1 MPLSEFAMISRYFS
15 GPELAPA
22 AADIVLGVGDDG
34 AVLAVP
40 PDQQLVV
47 AADTLVE
54 GVHFAAGSAA
64 DLIGY
69 RALAVNLS
77 DLAAM
82 GAQPRWYTLCLTLPE
97 LNGDWLD
104 GLCRGLAQAAATTGI
119 SLVGGDTTRG
129 PLTLSVQIMG
139 LVSKGTAL
147 TRSGACPGDR
157 IYVTGSL
164 GDAAAGLAILQQAI
178 PERPFEHLIDR
189 FSRPTPRLQEASIL
203 KGIASSCIDISDGL
217 LADLGHIC
225 ENSAVAARIKLDALP
240 ISSELQR
247 YAGDQAHTYA
257 ANGGDD
263 YELCF
268 TVPESAAAG
277 LEQRFYQCG
286 LRCTSIGQI
295 IKSIEGVGVQCVDS
309 DGTTLAIPRSGYEHF
324 AKQ

>member
-1 MPLSEFAMISRYFS
+1 MPLSEFAMIERYFS
-15 GPELAPA
+15 GLELAPS
-22 AADIVLGVGDDG
+22 AADIVLGVGDDA

-40 PDQQLVV
+40 AGQQLVV

-54 GVHFAAGSAA
+54 AVHFPAGSAA

-97 LNGDWLD
+97 LQRGWLD
-104 GLCRGLAQAAATTGI
+104 GFCRGLAQAAAATGI

-139 LVSKGTAL
+139 LVSEGAAL
-147 TRSGACPGDR
+147 TRSGASPGDR

-164 GDAAAGLAILQQAI
+164 GDAAAGLAILQQAVTDKS
-178 PERPFEHLIDR
+178 FDHLIKR
-189 FSRPTPRLQEASIL
+189 FSRPAPRLREASLL
-203 KGIASSCIDISDGL
+203 KGVASSCIDISDGL

-225 ENSAVAARIKLDALP
+225 ENSAVAARINLDSLP
-240 ISSELQR
+240 ISSELRR
-247 YAGDQAHTYA
+247 YAGAQALTYA

-268 TVPESAAAG
+268 TVPEPAVVG
-277 LEQRFYQCG
+277 LEQQFNQRG
-286 LRCTSIGQI
+286 LRCTSIGKI
-295 IKSIEGVGVQCVDS
+295 MKNVDGVGVQCVDS
-309 DGTTLAIPRSGYEHF
+309 DGATRTIPRSGYEHF
-324 AKQ
+324 AE